1 MFERFLVFIVGALPV
16 FELRGAIPLG
26 VFGYGLSPLEA
37 YVFAVLG
44 NFLIVIPLLWFW
56 AHAVHFFADHV
67 PGVRRLRDWVF
78 ERTRRKHGKKFE
90 TFAGL
95 ALFLLVAIPL
105 PMTGAWTGTVAAYLF
120 GISFR
125 KSVFSI
131 GLGILVAGL
140 LVSLSVGL
148 FV

>member
-1 MFERFLVFIVGALPV
+1 MERIIVFIVGALPV

-37 YVFAVLG
+37 YIFAVLG
-44 NFLIVIPLLWFW
+44 NFLVVLPLLWFW
-56 AHAVHFFADHV
+56 SHMVHFLAEHI
-67 PGVRRLRDWVF
+67 PLVRRLRDWVF
-78 ERTRRKHGKKFE
+78 DRTRRRHGKKFE

-120 GISFR
+120 DIPFR
-125 KSVFSI
+125 KAVLSI

-140 LVSLSVGL
+140 LVSISVGFFL
-148 FV
+148 